1 VPEPEPEPV
10 PEPEPE
16 PEPAGVREPELAP
29 VGAPV
34 GSGAPVAAAVTSA
47 PPAAGGG
54 ASRRVWVVD
63 GRPRFH
69 AQDCLIIKGQSAQ
82 SVVYEEAV
90 ADGFLPCSLCQRR
103 SV

>member
-1 VPEPEPEPV
+1 
-10 PEPEPE
+10 
-16 PEPAGVREPELAP
+16 
-29 VGAPV
+29 
-34 GSGAPVAAAVTSA
+34 
-47 PPAAGGG
+47 
-54 ASRRVWVVD
+54 VWVVD

-82 SVVYEEAV
+82 SVGYEEAV